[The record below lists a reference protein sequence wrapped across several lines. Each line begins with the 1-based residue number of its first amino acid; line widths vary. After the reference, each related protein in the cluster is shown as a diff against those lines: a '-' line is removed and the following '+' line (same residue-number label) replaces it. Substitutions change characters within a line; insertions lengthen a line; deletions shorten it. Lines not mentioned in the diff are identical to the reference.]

1 MEDLESISEEDGGY
15 YAIKGFLYQFDKGI
29 IELLSVG
36 GSQEIFIEHTQDI
49 NYQNYVLQIK
59 HKETSKY
66 SNSKIREPIIKLLEI
81 YNNDTS
87 KKFCLYAYF
96 KDKAPAKISYSSIED
111 LKKVLK
117 YQDKGKTEKLYEKYN
132 DKVLLGFIK
141 NFELIFSED
150 YTKQFKKTI
159 ELISEKWDI
168 DDEVAVV
175 YHSLIRNYLMNLAIK
190 SDKSERFVTFRQ
202 LQTYIS
208 TCENITFDEMYVQI
222 LGREKYVKTIKKQF
236 FTFKSANIN
245 KYERLVIIECDYNEN
260 ETEIR
265 KLIEAVSHKFYRVN
279 KSPAPYIVFRKLNQ
293 KVLVSVKQ
301 GLLDDDILFC
311 DGTCFDGDKFRVDKI
326 KNSGDK
332 NGVIVKIFDERYL
345 EEAFSNLD
353 FREIYNIYRKNK
365 MEIPNKALIN
375 NVTLKNLNE
384 IIKVLE

>member
-1 MEDLESISEEDGGY
+1 MEDLESITEEDGGY
-15 YAIKGFLYQFDKGI
+15 YAIKGFLYQFDKSI
-29 IELLSVG
+29 NELLSVG
-36 GSQEIFIEHTQDI
+36 ESQEIFIEHTQDI

-96 KDKAPAKISYSSIED
+96 KDKAPAKISYSTIED
-111 LKKVLK
+111 LKKILK
-117 YQDKGKTEKLYEKYN
+117 YQDKCKTEKLYEKY
-132 DKVLLGFIK
+132 DDVVLLGFIK

-150 YTKQFKKTI
+150 YTNQFKKTI
-159 ELISEKWDI
+159 ELISKKWNI

-190 SDKSERFVTFRQ
+190 SDKSERYVTFRH
-202 LQTYIS
+202 LQTFIS
-208 TCENITFDEMYVQI
+208 TCKNVTFDEIYVQI
-222 LGREKYVKTIKKQF
+222 MGREKYIKTIKKQF

-245 KYERLVIIECDYNEN
+245 KYERLIIIECDYNEN

-265 KLIEAVSHKFYRVN
+265 KLIEAVNHKFYRVN
-279 KSPAPYIVFRKLNQ
+279 KSPAPYIVFRNLNHQ
-293 KVLVSVKQ
+293 VLISVKQ
-301 GLLDDDILFC
+301 GLLDDNILFS
-311 DGTCFDGDKFRVDKI
+311 DGTYFDGDKFRIDRI
-326 KNSGDK
+326 KSAGDK
-332 NGVIVKIFDERYL
+332 NGVVVKVFEERYL
-345 EEAFSNLD
+345 AEVFSNVE

-365 MEIPNKALIN
+365 IEISNKASIN
-375 NVTLKNLNE
+375 NVALESLNE

>member
-1 MEDLESISEEDGGY
+1 MENLESISEEDGGY

-36 GSQEIFIEHTQDI
+36 ESQEIFIEHTQDI

-81 YNNDTS
+81 YSNDTS

-96 KDKAPAKISYSSIED
+96 KDKAPAKISYSTIED
-111 LKKVLK
+111 LKKVLQ
-117 YQDKGKTEKLYEKYN
+117 YQDKDKTEKLYEKYN

-150 YTKQFKKTI
+150 YTKQFKKTV

-168 DDEVAVV
+168 DDEVAVI

-190 SDKSERFVTFRQ
+190 PDKSERFVTCRQ

-208 TCENITFDEMYVQI
+208 TCKNITFDEMYVQI

-279 KSPAPYIVFRKLNQ
+279 KSPAPYIVFRNLNQ
-293 KVLVSVKQ
+293 KVLISVKQ

-311 DGTCFDGDKFRVDKI
+311 DGTCFDGDKFRMDKI
-326 KNSGDK
+326 KNASDK
-332 NGVIVKIFDERYL
+332 NGVVVKVFDERYL
-345 EEAFSNLD
+345 EEALSNLE
-353 FREIYNIYRKNK
+353 FREIFNIFRKNK
-365 MEIPNKALIN
+365 IEISNKALIN
-375 NVTLKNLNE
+375 NVTMKNLNE

>member
-1 MEDLESISEEDGGY
+1 MEDLESITEEDGGY
-15 YAIKGFLYQFDKGI
+15 YAIKGFLYQFDKSI
-29 IELLSVG
+29 IELLSVEE
-36 GSQEIFIEHTQDI
+36 SQEIFIEHTQDI

-96 KDKAPAKISYSSIED
+96 KDKTPAKISYSTIED
-111 LKKVLK
+111 LKKILK

-132 DKVLLGFIK
+132 DVVLLGFIK

-150 YTKQFKKTI
+150 YTNQFKKTI
-159 ELISEKWDI
+159 ELIRKKWNI

-190 SDKSERFVTFRQ
+190 SDKSERYLTFRQ
-202 LQTYIS
+202 LQTFIS
-208 TCENITFDEMYVQI
+208 TCKNVTFDEIYVQI
-222 LGREKYVKTIKKQF
+222 MGREKYIKTIKKQF

-245 KYERLVIIECDYNEN
+245 KYERLIIIECDYNEN

-279 KSPAPYIVFRKLNQ
+279 KSPAPYIVFRNLNHQ
-293 KVLVSVKQ
+293 VLISVKQ
-301 GLLDDDILFC
+301 GLLDDDILFS
-311 DGTCFDGDKFRVDKI
+311 DGTYFDGDKFRIDRI
-326 KNSGDK
+326 KSAGDK
-332 NGVIVKIFDERYL
+332 NEVVVKVLEERYL
-345 EEAFSNLD
+345 EEAFSNVE

-365 MEIPNKALIN
+365 MEISNKASIN
-375 NVTLKNLNE
+375 NVALESLNE
-384 IIKVLE
+384 IINVLE